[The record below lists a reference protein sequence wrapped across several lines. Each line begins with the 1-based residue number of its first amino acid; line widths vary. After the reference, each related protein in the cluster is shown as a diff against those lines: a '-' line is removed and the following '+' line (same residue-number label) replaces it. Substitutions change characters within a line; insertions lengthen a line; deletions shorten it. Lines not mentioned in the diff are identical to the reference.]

1 MDKFVNLHLH
11 TDASLGDS
19 VIKVRDLVK
28 KVEEYG
34 QGYCAI
40 TDHSSLMNH
49 YAFQQACQNNGNV
62 RPIFGNEFYCKTSSY
77 KPTNKTRYHLVCLAM
92 NEQGLQNIRK
102 MQRLSVKDGFYY
114 KPLLAHPILFEN
126 TEGVFVS
133 TACSLSYINQMF
145 LEEKDDKAYDFFN
158 KLLDNFGSKNVS
170 IELQYH
176 PEYKDQSFLNQK
188 LIELYDNTDAKWIIN
203 TFDSH
208 CLTDEDRIL
217 RKKIQSINWKKNESE
232 IPNTLKSNVLGNTEL
247 CFKFAHE
254 SGIEDDNLIQK
265 CIDNTHKIAEKI
277 YFEPQTYGRV
287 IPKFTAH
294 KEFKKIFLQ
303 KVV

>member
-1 MDKFVNLHLH
+1 MDTFCGLHIH

-19 VIKVRDLVK
+19 VIKVEDLVK

-34 QGYCAI
+34 QEYVAV
-40 TDHSSLMNH
+40 TDHASTMNW
-49 YAFQQACQNNGNV
+49 YALQQACNNSNV
-62 RPIFGNEFYCKTSSY
+62 SAIYGNEFYCKTSLE
-77 KPTNKTRYHLVCLAM
+77 KPSGKTRYHLVCLAM

-102 MQRLSVKDGFYY
+102 MQRISVKDHFYW
-114 KPLLAHPILFEN
+114 KPLLPHPTLFEN

-145 LEEKDDKAYDFFN
+145 LEGNDDEAYNFFN
-158 KLLDNFGSKNVS
+158 KLLDNFGNKNVS
-170 IELQYH
+170 VEIQYH
-176 PEYKDQSFLNQK
+176 PEYKDQNFLNQK
-188 LIELYDNTDAKWIIN
+188 LIELYDNTDVKWIIN

-217 RKKIQSINWKKNESE
+217 RKKIQSINWKKPEEDISD
-232 IPNTLKSNVLGNTEL
+232 TLKSNVLGNSEL

-254 SGIEDDNLIQK
+254 SGIEDNNLIQK
-265 CIDNTHKIAEKI
+265 CIDNTHQIAQKC
-277 YFEPQTYGRV
+277 YFEPQTYERV
-287 IPKFTAH
+287 IPEFTAH
-294 KEFKKIFLQ
+294 KEFKEIFLQ

>member
-1 MDKFVNLHLH
+1 MDKYVNLHVH
-11 TDASLGDS
+11 SHYSIGDS
-19 VIKVRDLVK
+19 VIKIPELINQVK
-28 KVEEYG
+28 IYNQEYV
-34 QGYCAI
+34 AI
-40 TDHSSLMNH
+40 TDHASTMGWYEIQKES
-49 YAFQQACQNNGNV
+49 QKQK
-62 RPIFGNEFYCKTSSY
+62 IFALYGNEFYCKTSLE
-77 KPTNKTRYHLVCLAM
+77 KPSSKTRYHLVCLAM

-158 KLLDNFGSKNVS
+158 KLLDNFGNKNVA

-176 PEYKDQSFLNQK
+176 FEYKDQSFLNQK

-232 IPNTLKSNVLGNTEL
+232 IPDTLKSNVLGNTEL

>member
-1 MDKFVNLHLH
+1 MDKYVNLHVH
-11 TDASLGDS
+11 SHYSIGDS
-19 VIKVRDLVK
+19 VIKIPELINQVK
-28 KVEEYG
+28 IYNQEYV
-34 QGYCAI
+34 AI
-40 TDHSSLMNH
+40 TDHASTMGWYEIQKES
-49 YAFQQACQNNGNV
+49 QKQK
-62 RPIFGNEFYCKTSSY
+62 IFALYGNEFYCKTSLE
-77 KPTNKTRYHLVCLAM
+77 KPSSKTRYHLVCLAM

-102 MQRLSVKDGFYY
+102 MQRISVKDHFYW
-114 KPLLAHPILFEN
+114 KPLLPHSVLFEN

-188 LIELYDNTDAKWIIN
+188 LIELYDNTDAKSIIN

-217 RKKIQSINWKKNESE
+217 RKKIQSINWKKPEE
-232 IPNTLKSNVLGNTEL
+232 DIPDTLKSNVLGNSEL
-247 CFKFAHE
+247 CFKFAYE

>member
-19 VIKVRDLVK
+19 VIKVGDLVK

-34 QGYCAI
+34 QEYVAI
-40 TDHSSLMNH
+40 SDHSSTMNW
-49 YAFQQACQNNGNV
+49 YALQQACNDSGV
-62 RPIFGNEFYCKTSSY
+62 SPIFGNEFYCKTSLY
-77 KPTNKTRYHLVCLAM
+77 KPSSKTRYHLVCLAM

-102 MQRLSVKDGFYY
+102 MQRISVKDHFYW
-114 KPLLAHPILFEN
+114 KPLLPHSVLFEN

-188 LIELYDNTDAKWIIN
+188 LIELYDNTDVKWIIN

-208 CLTDEDRIL
+208 CLLD
-217 RKKIQSINWKKNESE
+217 
-232 IPNTLKSNVLGNTEL
+232 
-247 CFKFAHE
+247 
-254 SGIEDDNLIQK
+254 
-265 CIDNTHKIAEKI
+265 
-277 YFEPQTYGRV
+277 
-287 IPKFTAH
+287 
-294 KEFKKIFLQ
+294 KE
-303 KVV
+303 V

>member
-1 MDKFVNLHLH
+1 MDKFVGLHVH

-114 KPLLAHPILFEN
+114 KPLLAHPVLFEN

-145 LEEKDDKAYDFFN
+145 LEKKDDKAYDFFN

-232 IPNTLKSNVLGNTEL
+232 IPDTLKSNVLGNTEL

-265 CIDNTHKIAEKI
+265 CIDNTHKIAERI
-277 YFEPQTYGRV
+277 YFKPKTYGPIVPEFR
-287 IPKFTAH
+287 FH
-294 KEFKKIFLQ
+294 KEFKEIFC
-303 KVV
+303 KEIY

>member
-19 VIKVRDLVK
+19 VIKVEDLIK

-62 RPIFGNEFYCKTSSY
+62 RPIFGNEFYCKTSLY
-77 KPTNKTRYHLVCLAM
+77 KPSGKTRYHLVCLAM

-102 MQRLSVKDGFYY
+102 MQRISVKDHFYW
-114 KPLLAHPILFEN
+114 KPLLPHPILFEN
-126 TEGVFVS
+126 TEGIFVS

-158 KLLDNFGSKNVS
+158 KLLDNFGNKNVA

-176 PEYKDQSFLNQK
+176 FEYKDQSFLNQK
-188 LIELYDNTDAKWIIN
+188 LIELYDNTDAKLIIN

-208 CLTDEDRIL
+208 CLTDKDRIL
-217 RKKIQSINWKKNESE
+217 RKKIQSINWKKPEE
-232 IPNTLKSNVLGNTEL
+232 DIPDTLKSNVLGNTEL

>member
-19 VIKVRDLVK
+19 VIKVGDLVK

-34 QGYCAI
+34 QEYVAVS
-40 TDHSSLMNH
+40 DHSSTMNW
-49 YAFQQACQNNGNV
+49 YALQQACNDSGV
-62 RPIFGNEFYCKTSSY
+62 SPIFGNEFYCKTSLY
-77 KPTNKTRYHLVCLAM
+77 KPSSKTRYHLVCLAM

-102 MQRLSVKDGFYY
+102 MQRISVKDHFYW
-114 KPLLAHPILFEN
+114 KPLLPHSVLFEN
-126 TEGVFVS
+126 TEGIFVS

-158 KLLDNFGSKNVS
+158 KLLDNFGNKNVS

-217 RKKIQSINWKKNESE
+217 RKKIQSINWKKPEE
-232 IPNTLKSNVLGNTEL
+232 DIPDTLKSNILGNSEL
-247 CFKFAHE
+247 CFKFAYE

-265 CIDNTHKIAEKI
+265 CINNTHKIAEKV
-277 YFEPQTYGRV
+277 YFEPQTYERV

>member
-1 MDKFVNLHLH
+1 MDKFVGLHVH

-19 VIKVRDLVK
+19 VIKVGDLVK

-34 QGYCAI
+34 QEYVAV
-40 TDHSSLMNH
+40 TDHASTMAWYEL
-49 YAFQQACQNNGNV
+49 QQACNNSSV
-62 RPIFGNEFYCKTSSY
+62 YPIFGNEFYCKTSLD
-77 KPTNKTRYHLVCLAM
+77 KPSSKTRYHLVCLAM

-126 TEGVFVS
+126 TEGIFVS

-145 LEEKDDKAYDFFN
+145 LEGNDDEAYSFFN
-158 KLLDNFGSKNVS
+158 KLLDEFGRDNVS

-176 PEYKDQSFLNQK
+176 FEYKDQSFLNQK

-217 RKKIQSINWKKNESE
+217 RKKIQSINWKKPEE
-232 IPNTLKSNVLGNTEL
+232 DIPDTLKSNVLGNSEL
-247 CFKFAHE
+247 CFKFAYE
-254 SGIEDDNLIQK
+254 SGIEDNNLIQK
-265 CIDNTHKIAEKI
+265 CIDNTHKIAERI
-277 YFEPQTYGRV
+277 YFEPKTYGRV
-287 IPKFTAH
+287 IPEFTAH

>member
-1 MDKFVNLHLH
+1 MDKLVNLHLH

-19 VIKVRDLVK
+19 VIKVEDLVK

-34 QGYCAI
+34 QEYVAV
-40 TDHSSLMNH
+40 TDHASTMNW
-49 YAFQQACQNNGNV
+49 YALQQACSNSGV
-62 RPIFGNEFYCKTSSY
+62 SPIFGNEFYCKTSLE
-77 KPTNKTRYHLVCLAM
+77 KPSSKTRYHLVCLAM

-158 KLLDNFGSKNVS
+158 KLLDNFGNKNVA

-176 PEYKDQSFLNQK
+176 PQYEDQSFLNQK
-188 LIELYDNTDAKWIIN
+188 LIELYDNTDAKLIIN

-208 CLTDEDRIL
+208 
-217 RKKIQSINWKKNESE
+217 
-232 IPNTLKSNVLGNTEL
+232 
-247 CFKFAHE
+247 
-254 SGIEDDNLIQK
+254 
-265 CIDNTHKIAEKI
+265 
-277 YFEPQTYGRV
+277 
-287 IPKFTAH
+287 
-294 KEFKKIFLQ
+294 
-303 KVV
+303 

>member
-1 MDKFVNLHLH
+1 MDKYVNLHVH
-11 TDASLGDS
+11 SHYSIGDS
-19 VIKVRDLVK
+19 VIKIPELINQVK
-28 KVEEYG
+28 IYNQEYV
-34 QGYCAI
+34 AI
-40 TDHSSLMNH
+40 TDHASTMGWYEIQKES
-49 YAFQQACQNNGNV
+49 QKQK
-62 RPIFGNEFYCKTSSY
+62 IFALYGNEFYCKTSLE
-77 KPTNKTRYHLVCLAM
+77 KPSSKTRYHLVCLAM

-102 MQRLSVKDGFYY
+102 MQRISVKDHFYW
-114 KPLLAHPILFEN
+114 KPLLPHPILFEN

-232 IPNTLKSNVLGNTEL
+232 IPDTLKSNVLGNTEL

>member
-1 MDKFVNLHLH
+1 MDKYVNLHVH
-11 TDASLGDS
+11 SHYSIGDS
-19 VIKVRDLVK
+19 VIKIPELINQVK
-28 KVEEYG
+28 IYNQEYV
-34 QGYCAI
+34 AI
-40 TDHSSLMNH
+40 TDHASTMGWHEIQKES
-49 YAFQQACQNNGNV
+49 QKQK
-62 RPIFGNEFYCKTSSY
+62 IFALYGNEFYCKTSLE
-77 KPTNKTRYHLVCLAM
+77 KPSSKTRYHLVCLAM

-102 MQRLSVKDGFYY
+102 MQRISVKDHFYW
-114 KPLLAHPILFEN
+114 KPLLPHSVLFEN

-158 KLLDNFGSKNVS
+158 KLLDNFGNKNVS

-232 IPNTLKSNVLGNTEL
+232 IPNTLKSNVLGNSEL

-265 CIDNTHKIAEKI
+265 CIDNTHKIAERI
-277 YFEPQTYGRV
+277 YFEPQTYERV

-294 KEFKKIFLQ
+294 KEFKEIFLQ

>member
-19 VIKVRDLVK
+19 VIKVEDLVK

-34 QGYCAI
+34 QGYCAV

-49 YAFQQACQNNGNV
+49 YAFQQACNDSGV
-62 RPIFGNEFYCKTSSY
+62 SPIFGNEFYCKTSLY
-77 KPTNKTRYHLVCLAM
+77 KPSGKTRYHLVCLAM

-102 MQRLSVKDGFYY
+102 MQRISVKDHFYW
-114 KPLLAHPILFEN
+114 KPLLPHPVLFEN
-126 TEGVFVS
+126 TEGIFVS

-217 RKKIQSINWKKNESE
+217 RKKIQSINWKKPEE
-232 IPNTLKSNVLGNTEL
+232 DIPDTLKSNVLGNSEL

-277 YFEPQTYGRV
+277 YFEPQTYERV

-294 KEFKKIFLQ
+294 KEFKEIFLQ

>member
-19 VIKVRDLVK
+19 VIKVGDLVK

-34 QGYCAI
+34 QEYVAVS
-40 TDHSSLMNH
+40 DHSSTMNW
-49 YAFQQACQNNGNV
+49 YALQQACNDTGV
-62 RPIFGNEFYCKTSSY
+62 SPIFGNEFYCKTSLE
-77 KPTNKTRYHLVCLAM
+77 KPSSKTRYHLVCLAM

-102 MQRLSVKDGFYY
+102 MQRISVKDHFYW
-114 KPLLAHPILFEN
+114 KPLLPHPILFEN

-158 KLLDNFGSKNVS
+158 KLLDNFGNKNVA

-176 PEYKDQSFLNQK
+176 PQYKDQSFLNQK
-188 LIELYDNTDAKWIIN
+188 LIELYDNTDAKLIIN

-232 IPNTLKSNVLGNTEL
+232 IPDTLKSNVLGNTEL